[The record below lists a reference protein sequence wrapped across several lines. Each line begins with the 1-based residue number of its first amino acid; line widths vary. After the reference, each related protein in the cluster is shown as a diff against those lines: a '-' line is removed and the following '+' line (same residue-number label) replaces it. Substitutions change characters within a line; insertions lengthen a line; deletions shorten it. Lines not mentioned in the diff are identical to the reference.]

1 MFFAVVVHPYT
12 WEQLP
17 YLEVIESVH
26 KTAEAGSSI
35 RTFLHGSKL
44 PRLEVLRS
52 GCKTADLGSSTVGFQ
67 YSQAVVHR
75 TADLGSSTVTLG

>member
-1 MFFAVVVHPYT
+1 MTVNSETAVVT

-52 GCKTADLGSSTVGFQ
+52 GCKTADLGSFTVGFQ